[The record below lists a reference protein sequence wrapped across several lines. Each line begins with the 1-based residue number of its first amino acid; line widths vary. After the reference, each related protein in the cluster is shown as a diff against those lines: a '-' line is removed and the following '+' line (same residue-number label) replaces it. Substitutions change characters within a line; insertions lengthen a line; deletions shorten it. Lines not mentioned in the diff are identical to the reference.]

1 MGFKDIN
8 FDAIGIN
15 IKLIILKLFLNIFVF
30 WIYIKIIL
38 NLFIINYLV
47 DTQIYK
53 NTYLFIFI

>member
-8 FDAIGIN
+8 FDAISIN

>member
-30 WIYIKIIL
+30 
-38 NLFIINYLV
+38 
-47 DTQIYK
+47 
-53 NTYLFIFI
+53 